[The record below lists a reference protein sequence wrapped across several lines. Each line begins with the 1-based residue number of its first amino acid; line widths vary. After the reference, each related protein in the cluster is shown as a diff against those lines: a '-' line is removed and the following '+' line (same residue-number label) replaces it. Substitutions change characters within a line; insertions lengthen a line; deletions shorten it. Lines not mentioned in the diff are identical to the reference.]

1 MANGVV
7 AGNAF
12 LDWDFYV
19 YELIEETVDVLEIGI
34 DSSPIIAGYYV
45 LAFNPNDEN
54 AREYVVENSMEVL
67 HKTSE
72 RVLSTARGE
81 TLSSPIMAL
90 LYQ

>member
-7 AGNAF
+7 AENAF

-54 AREYVVENSMEVL
+54 AREYVVENGMEVL
-67 HKTSE
+67 HIKNCFAAIIDANGVCSI
-72 RVLSTARGE
+72 
-81 TLSSPIMAL
+81 SSIL
-90 LYQ
+90 N